1 MNGYFVYCIFCET
14 SRENKVE
21 TFLKGLG
28 YNVITAL
35 VERNIVKNGKLVKE
49 FRSIIPGYVFFENSI
64 EPDWNEIYKFKYIH
78 YPLQYMNK
86 QKSLKDND
94 LDFVKWLKGFNGIIK
109 TSKAVEIGKKIKI
122 VEGPL
127 MGLEG
132 KIVKIN
138 KKQKCIGL
146 RIEGEGINNIVWL
159 SYELVNKE
167 VFPSHNTR

>member
-1 MNGYFVYCIFCET
+1 
-14 SRENKVE
+14 
-21 TFLKGLG
+21 
-28 YNVITAL
+28 
-35 VERNIVKNGKLVKE
+35 
-49 FRSIIPGYVFFENSI
+49 
-64 EPDWNEIYKFKYIH
+64 
-78 YPLQYMNK
+78 MNK